1 MELIGNHLL
10 ARHCGMEVVLPTGEI
25 VRTGM
30 GALPDNNTWQLFQ
43 YGFGPYHDGIFTQ
56 SNFGIVVSAIYLFRT
71 RLISWCLTVHLYLQT
86 KAGFWLMPNPGG
98 YKPFLITV
106 PRKEDLHEL
115 VERIR
120 PLRISMVI
128 QNAPTIR
135 HVLLDAACVKS
146 QAEWMNGE
154 NRLLTE
160 EDELRIADELG
171 VG

>member
-1 MELIGNHLL
+1 MM
-10 ARHCGMEVVLPTGEI
+10 HCGMEVVLPTGEI

-56 SNFGIVVSAIYLFRT
+56 SNFGIVIR
-71 RLISWCLTVHLYLQT
+71 
-86 KAGFWLMPNPGG
+86 AGFWLMPNPGG

-106 PRKEDLHEL
+106 PRKEDLAEL

-120 PLRISMVI
+120 PLRIGMVI

-135 HVLLDAACVKS
+135 HVLLDAACLKS
-146 QAEWMNGE
+146 KKDWIGDAD
-154 NRLLTE
+154 RLVTE
-160 EDELRIADELG
+160 EEEYKIAEEMNIGYWNL
-171 VG
+171 